1 MNVGDTDSTVEAKP
15 DERIHPWTRYVA
27 LGDSFTEG
35 IGDPEPDNR
44 PGWSSTHS
52 MCRTTSSRCSLSRS
66 PSAVGAKPAQAT
78 SYGHASILS
87 PGSSGGSGTGPPV
100 TESCRSARRRDPSSV
115 PPTPSCPGVER
126 EPQGVSQGAG
136 LSW

>member
-52 MCRTTSSRCSLSRS
+52 MCRTTSSRCSLSGS
-66 PSAVGAKPAQAT
+66 ASAVGAKPARAT
-78 SYGHASILS
+78 SYGHASIFV
-87 PGSSGGSGTGPPV
+87 PWVIRRIRHRSSGDGILPK
-100 TESCRSARRRDPSSV
+100 R
-115 PPTPSCPGVER
+115 PTPGPVFGPADTFLPRS
-126 EPQGVSQGAG
+126 
-136 LSW
+136 